1 MPDPTPIRPR
11 RLDETEYQ
19 RRLRASVL
27 QPIIDRLRARI
38 ADAATYAQLLR
49 DLNEVLL
56 NVDPGDLGGPQAQ
69 AMARRLA
76 AYHRQRTIDS
86 MRAALGIDIRPV
98 LREAAIQDWMMMW
111 RANNVALIRTIPPR
125 LHDALLRRFAASFAE
140 APFDRSALAGILR
153 EEFGS
158 SGYNLRRIARDQVS
172 KGIGNLTQIRHQ
184 QLGIRQYH
192 WRTSE
197 DERVRPTHA
206 ALNGTLQDWG
216 SPPPG
221 TGHPGQDIQ
230 CRCTAQAVIPAGFA
244 RQF

>member
-11 RLDETEYQ
+11 RLDEAEYY
-19 RRLRASVL
+19 RRLRAAVL
-27 QPIIDRLRARI
+27 QPLFDRLRARLT
-38 ADAATYAQLLR
+38 DAGAYAQLLR
-49 DLNEVLL
+49 DLNRVMQDYDLSE
-56 NVDPGDLGGPQAQ
+56 LGGPQAQ

-98 LREAAIQDWMMMW
+98 LREQPIADWMTGW
-111 RANNVALIRTIPPR
+111 RENNVRLIRTVPPR
-125 LHDALLRRFAASFAE
+125 LHDALIRRFAQSFGE

-153 EEFGS
+153 QEFGS
-158 SGYNLRRIARDQVS
+158 SGYNLRRLARDQVS

-197 DERVRPTHA
+197 DERVRPTHV
-206 ALNGTLQDWG
+206 ALNGTLQEWAM
-216 SPPPG
+216 PPPG
-221 TGHPGQDIQ
+221 TGHPGNDIQ
-230 CRCTAQAVIPAGFA
+230 CRCTAQAVIPPGFSGQ
-244 RQF
+244 R